1 MKHTFTARGKE
12 FSDIGTVEYTPLIY
26 TARQS
31 LITLYLDYLNNY
43 ITVERYAE
51 CNGLTVEQAHSLIT
65 LSRHVF
71 NSDHPEA

>member
-1 MKHTFTARGKE
+1 M
-12 FSDIGTVEYTPLIY
+12 

-43 ITVERYAE
+43 VTVERYAE

-65 LSRHVF
+65 LGRHVF